1 MRLLI
6 SILLIALVSFIAT
19 SFLPWWMIAVVCF
32 VVTFF
37 FRLNSGKAF
46 LAGFA
51 GIFLLWLVVASLKD
65 VANDHILSS
74 RMAHLFSLSN
84 SFLFLL
90 VGAVVGG
97 IVGGM
102 AGWSGAA
109 AARIRTMK
117 KTEEM
122 RGRNETELS

>member
-1 MRLLI
+1 MRLLL
-6 SILLIALVSFIAT
+6 SILLIALVSFIVT
-19 SFLPWWMIAVVCF
+19 SFLPWWMIAIVCF
-32 VVTFF
+32 VVTFL
-37 FRLNSGKAF
+37 FRFNASKSF

-74 RMAHLFSLSN
+74 RMAQLFSLSK

-90 VGAVVGG
+90 VGPVVGG

-109 AARIRTMK
+109 APRNNNDE

-122 RGRNETELS
+122 RGRNEEN

>member
-1 MRLLI
+1 MRLLL
-6 SILLIALVSFIAT
+6 SILLIALVSFIVT

-32 VVTFF
+32 VVTFLFRFNASKSF
-37 FRLNSGKAF
+37 F
-46 LAGFA
+46 AGFA

-74 RMAHLFSLSN
+74 RMAQLFSLSK

-90 VGAVVGG
+90 VGPVVGG

-102 AGWSGAA
+102 AAWSGSVVAGVMA
-109 AARIRTMK
+109 MK
-117 KTEEM
+117 KAKK
-122 RGRNETELS
+122 